1 MSMKPDFELDQVRL
15 FNCDC
20 MDFMAE
26 IPDKHYE
33 LAIIDTP
40 YGIGAG
46 NMVMGKGKNKKWGN
60 DKDWDNNTPDNSYF
74 AVLPMRS
81 ASQRGLRL

>member
-1 MSMKPDFELDQVRL
+1 MKPDFELDQVRL

-46 NMVMGKGKNKKWGN
+46 NMVMGKGKNKSGAMIRIGI
-60 DKDWDNNTPDNSYF
+60 TI
-74 AVLPMRS
+74 LPTIVILQYYR
-81 ASQRGLRL
+81 